1 MADEIPMA
9 VGKHYSNTAV
19 VIFRLNSIS
28 RQSYNIWIIFF
39 KLDKILIMKIYYSIL
54 TLFILSSCTIN
65 SENKNSNLE
74 AASTQNAKKILIHDF
89 GELDFLSEDNKYGR
103 VVIEAPSITEN
114 VVSGG
119 TVIGYVQRPANEESP
134 ERWSQL
140 PQFNVS
146 QENPTYVY
154 FSFSEGIIRISLQS
168 ETSVIDAAYYF
179 KDKKLKFIVS
189 K

>member
-1 MADEIPMA
+1 
-9 VGKHYSNTAV
+9 
-19 VIFRLNSIS
+19 
-28 RQSYNIWIIFF
+28 
-39 KLDKILIMKIYYSIL
+39 MKIYYSIL
-54 TLFILSSCTIN
+54 TLFIFSSCAI
-65 SENKNSNLE
+65 SLGNKNSYPE
-74 AASTQNAKKILIHDF
+74 AKSTPNAKNILIQDF

-114 VVSGG
+114 IVSGG

-140 PQFNVS
+140 PQFNLS

-168 ETSVIDAAYYF
+168 ETSVIDAADYF
-179 KDKKLKFIVS
+179 KDKKLKFIVR